1 MANQDKNANL
11 TPDNR
16 LLMDQVFQLDA
27 LTRLLLK
34 KGIISEGELS
44 RQLEAI
50 RAEFEKKRGPTKG

>member
-1 MANQDKNANL
+1 MANQDKKANL
-11 TPDNR
+11 APDNR

-50 RAEFEKKRGPTKG
+50 RTEFEKKRSATKG

>member
-1 MANQDKNANL
+1 MANQDKKTNL
-11 TPDNR
+11 TSDNR

-50 RAEFEKKRGPTKG
+50 RAEFEKKRGATKG